1 MKILWNW
8 LLEYCDLDQSMTA
21 EQGAAAL
28 TKAGLEVEGLTDLGA
43 GFSGVVV
50 AEVVSKKPHPSAD
63 KLNIVSV
70 ITARGGEVTEVV
82 CGAPNVPAP
91 GRKVL
96 WAQIG
101 AKLPGGMTLAAKP
114 VKGVVSPG
122 MLCSEVELAIGD
134 DDDGIIVLAESD
146 TTPLGAPAQVAVGV
160 DDWMFEIKAP
170 ANRGDILGHVGMA
183 RELVSIVGGRVV
195 LPNIDCAAFTD
206 ADAKV
211 GFAVEIADAT
221 RCERY
226 VARRIRGLAVAPAP
240 RKMRQR
246 LRNVGVRPINNL
258 VDVTNYVMF
267 ELGQPLHAFDA
278 AKLHHGK
285 TVVRNAVAGS
295 KFTTLDS
302 VERTLVAD
310 DLLICDGATPVALAG
325 VMGGLDSEV
334 TATTTDVLLESA
346 GFTALGV
353 RRTGRRLGLHSEAS
367 HRFERNVDPAMAEFA
382 SARAAFLLGQMGGK
396 VASDVIDANPA
407 PRKLAPVVLRH
418 ARLHSIA
425 GATFATETAE
435 RILRQLGCTIDSSTA
450 TALTVTP
457 PTHRFDLGREIDL
470 IEEVLR
476 LGGYEAVPDT
486 IPRLRQA
493 PALQAPDRQDVV
505 RHALV
510 QAGLSEAI
518 TFGFTSETRVQSLG
532 LPPDDRRAT
541 SIPLKNPMSLDQAV
555 MRTSLLPNLLGA
567 VARNA
572 SFGEHDCALFEVGSV
587 FLARPRDPSLGRDAG
602 LADEQH
608 MVVGVLAGKRPAQ
621 LAATTAWD
629 VFDAKGFAERVIEAV
644 SYAPVVSRATAT
656 VPYLHPGVA
665 GELVV
670 NGLVVGH
677 FGEVHPTVRAKFGI
691 DVPVFAFEIALA
703 ALPVAAPRQMTSIA
717 KFPGTSRDI
726 SLLVDTSVPASRAA
740 EVVAAQAHPLVQS
753 IRVLEEFR
761 DAKLPPGTK
770 SMLYSIS
777 YRAAD
782 RTLTDADV
790 EAVHT
795 MLVKQLVQELGA
807 QQR

>member
-8 LLEYCDLDQSMTA
+8 LLEYCDLDRAMTA

-101 AKLPGGMTLAAKP
+101 ATLPGGMTLAAKP

-195 LPNIDCAAFTD
+195 LPNVDASAFTD
-206 ADAKV
+206 VDAKV

-278 AKLHHGK
+278 AKLQHGK
-285 TVVRNAVAGS
+285 IVVRNAVAGS

-334 TATTTDVLLESA
+334 TSTTTDVLLESA

-382 SARAAFLLGQMGGK
+382 SARAAFLLGQMGGQIAGE
-396 VASDVIDANPA
+396 VVDANPA

-418 ARLHSIA
+418 ARLHAIA
-425 GATFATETAE
+425 GATFAADTAE
-435 RILRQLGCTIDSSTA
+435 RILRQLGCTIEASTA
-450 TALTVTP
+450 AELTVTP

-476 LGGYEAVPDT
+476 LGGYDAVPDT
-486 IPRLRQA
+486 IPRLRQ
-493 PALQAPDRQDVV
+493 
-505 RHALV
+505 
-510 QAGLSEAI
+510 
-518 TFGFTSETRVQSLG
+518 
-532 LPPDDRRAT
+532 
-541 SIPLKNPMSLDQAV
+541 
-555 MRTSLLPNLLGA
+555 
-567 VARNA
+567 
-572 SFGEHDCALFEVGSV
+572 
-587 FLARPRDPSLGRDAG
+587 
-602 LADEQH
+602 
-608 MVVGVLAGKRPAQ
+608 
-621 LAATTAWD
+621 
-629 VFDAKGFAERVIEAV
+629 
-644 SYAPVVSRATAT
+644 
-656 VPYLHPGVA
+656 
-665 GELVV
+665 
-670 NGLVVGH
+670 
-677 FGEVHPTVRAKFGI
+677 
-691 DVPVFAFEIALA
+691 
-703 ALPVAAPRQMTSIA
+703 
-717 KFPGTSRDI
+717 
-726 SLLVDTSVPASRAA
+726 
-740 EVVAAQAHPLVQS
+740 
-753 IRVLEEFR
+753 
-761 DAKLPPGTK
+761 
-770 SMLYSIS
+770 
-777 YRAAD
+777 
-782 RTLTDADV
+782 
-790 EAVHT
+790 
-795 MLVKQLVQELGA
+795 
-807 QQR
+807 